1 MAVPAVQTRRSSQ
14 WIFWNHTA
22 LRQTQAR
29 RLRSYLSREK
39 VTVLGGTPALR
50 QSNLHAGLIQNLPGC
65 RLKLVPSRKE
75 RIGGVKDVPEQAFPL
90 EGGALDIASAD

>member
-75 RIGGVKDVPEQAFPL
+75 RIGGVKDVPQQAFPL
-90 EGGALDIASAD
+90 ECGTLDIASAD